1 MNRFV
6 KAAIYAVLILCVV
19 ALASGFAVE
28 YARVTHGVAGA
39 SRSRMLGCLGGF
51 VAALVALGLV
61 CAYDVAHHFGWR
73 FERWFLQGGRPVV
86 PGPELEEAQ
95 KLRARGQPLDAI
107 RLLREYLTRNP
118 GELHVMSRIAEIY
131 NHDLENYLA
140 AALEYEEL
148 LKHKLPDEEWG
159 WAALHLAKLYG
170 RLNQP
175 EKSLALLERI
185 DTEYGQTVAARRAR
199 RAREQIGATGLGQ
212 DEAESSDEQ
221 PTA

>member
-6 KAAIYAVLILCVV
+6 KAAIYAGLILCVA
-19 ALASGFAVE
+19 ALAYGFAVE
-28 YARVTHGVAGA
+28 QTQVMHNATGG
-39 SRSRMLGCLGGF
+39 SRSRMMACFGGF
-51 VAALVALGLV
+51 LTALIALGLV

-86 PGPELEEAQ
+86 SGPELEEAQ
-95 KLRARGQPLDAI
+95 RLRARGQPLDAV
-107 RLLREYLTRNP
+107 RLLREYLEKNP
-118 GELHVMSRIAEIY
+118 DELHVMSRIAEIY
-131 NHDLENYLA
+131 KDDLENDLA

-148 LKHKLPDEEWG
+148 LKHRLPHEEWG

-175 EKSLALLERI
+175 EKSMALLERI

-199 RAREQIGATGLGQ
+199 KAREQLGAATPDEGQ
-212 DEAESSDEQ
+212 EA
-221 PTA
+221 

>member
-6 KAAIYAVLILCVV
+6 KTTIYGGLILCVA
-19 ALASGFAVE
+19 ALAYGFAVE
-28 YARVTHGVAGA
+28 HTQVTQSAAGA
-39 SRSRMLGCLGGF
+39 SNSRMMACFGGF
-51 VAALVALGLV
+51 LAALIALGLV

-73 FERWFLQGGRPVV
+73 FERWFLQGGRPVE

-95 KLRARGQPLDAI
+95 RVRARGEPLDAI
-107 RLLREYLTRNP
+107 RILRQYLENNP

-131 NHDLENYLA
+131 KDDLENYLA

-170 RLNQP
+170 RLNRP
-175 EKSLALLERI
+175 EESMALLERI

-199 RAREQIGATGLGQ
+199 RAREQIGATTQ
-212 DEAESSDEQ
+212 DDAEAESQGEG
-221 PTA
+221 PAG

>member
-6 KAAIYAVLILCVV
+6 KAAIYAGLILCVA
-19 ALASGFAVE
+19 ALAYGFAVE
-28 YARVTHGVAGA
+28 HTQVTHNATGG
-39 SRSRMLGCLGGF
+39 SRSRMMACFGGF
-51 VAALVALGLV
+51 LTALIALGLV
-61 CAYDVAHHFGWR
+61 CAYDVAHYFGWR

-95 KLRARGQPLDAI
+95 RLRARGQPLDAI
-107 RLLREYLTRNP
+107 RLLREYLEKNP
-118 GELHVMSRIAEIY
+118 DELHLMSRIAEIY
-131 NHDLENYLA
+131 KDDLENDLA

-148 LKHKLPDEEWG
+148 LKHRLPDEEWG

-175 EKSLALLERI
+175 EKSMALLERI

-199 RAREQIGATGLGQ
+199 KAREQIGAAAPDEGQ
-212 DEAESSDEQ
+212 EA
-221 PTA
+221 